1 MLDAAGIAWSL
12 LKKLPWK
19 WIGLAVAVA
28 SILIAIDARG
38 YSRGRHSRDDEVGA
52 LGKTIDNTREA
63 SAQAERDNHAAIAL
77 VNGLQDQI
85 TKDKEND
92 YPAQLADARSA
103 LAAYVLRHPAP
114 ASGDA
119 GQGGAS
125 GISDPAGQ
133 PDDAA
138 TQAVVSV
145 ADLDACAQ
153 SFVTA
158 TGLQDWIRKEAAI
171 PR

>member
-1 MLDAAGIAWSL
+1 MPIGAIWAIVS
-12 LKKLPWK
+12 KMPWR
-19 WIGLAVAVA
+19 WIGAALALAALVF
-28 SILIAIDARG
+28 AIDGHG
-38 YSRGRHSRDDEVGA
+38 YSKGRHSRDDEVAA
-52 LGKTIDNTREA
+52 LGHTIIDMQTA

-77 VNGLQDQI
+77 INGLQDQI

-114 ASGDA
+114 SSGNA

-125 GISDPAGQ
+125 DVSDPASQ
-133 PDDAA
+133 PDAA
-138 TQAVVSV
+138 PTQAVVSV
-145 ADLDACAQ
+145 SDLDACAQ

-158 TGLQDWIRKEAAI
+158 TGLQDWIRKEAAV